1 MALYKTITFSIV
13 LNYKFK
19 SSVLKIYNVVK
30 MNNNNNNN
38 SNNNNNNNSNN
49 NNRINSTESYRL
61 SLIKFSM
68 GTVLK

>member
-1 MALYKTITFSIV
+1 
-13 LNYKFK
+13 
-19 SSVLKIYNVVK
+19 VLKIYNVVK